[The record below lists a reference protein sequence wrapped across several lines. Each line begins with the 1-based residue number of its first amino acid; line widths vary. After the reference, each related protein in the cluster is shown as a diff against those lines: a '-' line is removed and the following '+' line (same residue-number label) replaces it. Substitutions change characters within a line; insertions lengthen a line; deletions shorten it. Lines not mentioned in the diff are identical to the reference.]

1 MGQNMKT
8 LTKRQEKILNALIG
22 EYIKKA
28 EPVSS
33 KLLCK
38 EKDFDVCPATIRN
51 EMQRLTDMGYVS
63 QPHTSAGRVPTEKA
77 YYYFIDIVF
86 GDKKRPFSH
95 FVFKE
100 IKETKR
106 QIEKELELAEN
117 LMESLEEM
125 ASTFNVGP
133 LAERDN
139 LFEALAKIGPSRI
152 AFGKNISLISSLIEE
167 LENLEN
173 QKYEKRRE

>member
-1 MGQNMKT
+1 MEA
-8 LTKRQEKILNALIG
+8 LTKRQEKILNALVG
-22 EYIKKA
+22 EYIKNA

-33 KLLCK
+33 KLLCQK
-38 EKDFDVCPATIRN
+38 KDFNVCPATIRN
-51 EMQRLTDMGYVS
+51 EMQRLTDMGYAY

-77 YYYFIDIVF
+77 YHYFINVVF
-86 GDKKRPFSH
+86 RDKGKSFSH

-100 IKETKR
+100 IKETRR
-106 QIEKELELAEN
+106 QIEKELDLAEN

-125 ASTFNVGP
+125 ASIFNVDH
-133 LAERDN
+133 LAEKDN
-139 LFEALAKIGPSRI
+139 LFEALAKIGPSRT
-152 AFGKNISLISSLIEE
+152 AFGKNISLINMLVEE